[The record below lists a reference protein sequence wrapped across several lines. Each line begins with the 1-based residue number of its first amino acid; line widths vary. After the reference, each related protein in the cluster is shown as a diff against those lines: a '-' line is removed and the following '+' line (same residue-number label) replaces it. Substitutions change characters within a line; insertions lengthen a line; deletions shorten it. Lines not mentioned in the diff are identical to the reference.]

1 MNRAM
6 LGTIFAASLLLV
18 AAACGGQIPTATAA
32 SAAPSASPFTASS
45 AAPSASTSAAPA
57 GAPFVCAD
65 SAGTGIQRSNVV
77 AVRAD
82 HNAGFDRFVLEFDG
96 PVPGYSVTRQADA
109 NFTQDASGGPVTLEG
124 TAGALVRLEPAGSLA
139 SAPTAVTLNSTAL
152 REGRQIGDFEGVV
165 RWGLGL
171 AAPACMRV
179 QTLSAPSRLV
189 IDFQTT

>member
-1 MNRAM
+1 MNRAV
-6 LGTIFAASLLLV
+6 LVTIFAASVVLGG
-18 AAACGGQIPTATAA
+18 AACGGANPTPTAATT
-32 SAAPSASPFTASS
+32 APSSASS
-45 AAPSASTSAAPA
+45 AAPSAAPSAGASAAPA

-65 SAGTGIQRSNVV
+65 STAAGTQRANVV

-82 HNAGFDRFVLEFDG
+82 HNVGFDRFVLEFDG
-96 PVPGYSVTRQADA
+96 PVPGYSVTRQANA
-109 NFTQDASGGPVTLEG
+109 NFTQDASGRPVTLEG
-124 TAGALVRLEPAGSLA
+124 TAGALVRLEPGSSLA
-139 SAPTAVTLNSTAL
+139 SAPMAVTPRLTVL

-171 AAPACMRV
+171 ATPACMRV

>member
-1 MNRAM
+1 MSRAV
-6 LGTIFAASLLLV
+6 LSTIFAANLLLV
-18 AAACGGQIPTATAA
+18 AAACGGATPTAMAT
-32 SAAPSASPFTASS
+32 SAAPSASPLTASS

-65 SAGTGIQRSNVV
+65 STGTGSQRANVV

-82 HNAGFDRFVLEFDG
+82 HNVGFDRFVLEFDG
-96 PVPGYSVTRQADA
+96 PVPGYSVTRQANA
-109 NFTQDASGGPVTLEG
+109 NFTQDASGQPVTLEG
-124 TAGALVRLEPAGSLA
+124 IAGALVRLEPGGSLA
-139 SAPTAVTLNSTAL
+139 SAPMAVTPRSTVL

-179 QTLSAPSRLV
+179 QTLSGPWRLV
-189 IDFQTT
+189 IDFQT